1 MGDRLHRPQPAE
13 VGWEESVCGEAE
25 DPTSKCVGSLK
36 VPPALIS
43 MYWTLVRPHTNHKV
57 DGLLVLTEPPHRA
70 APHADHLPQ
79 GGSIP
84 MSQGGSIPMSVKGRS
99 HVARRQR
106 HYRVSH

>member
-25 DPTSKCVGSLK
+25 DPTRKCVGSLK

-57 DGLLVLTEPPHRA
+57 DGPSLTARRRPWIDDLPAACGPVGTDAALHAVSAFANCRRA
-70 APHADHLPQ
+70 APDSYGP
-79 GGSIP
+79 
-84 MSQGGSIPMSVKGRS
+84 RS
-99 HVARRQR
+99 
-106 HYRVSH
+106 